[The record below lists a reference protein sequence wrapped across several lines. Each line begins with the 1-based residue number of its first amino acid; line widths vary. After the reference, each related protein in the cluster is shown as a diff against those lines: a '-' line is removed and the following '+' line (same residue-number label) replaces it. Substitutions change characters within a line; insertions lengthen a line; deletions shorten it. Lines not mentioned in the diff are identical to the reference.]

1 MSLLTAQ
8 KWGQKSYEFFSKRV
22 VYHSLIWGT
31 YMLILLLLDGSD
43 EGFNLIL
50 RNTLIHLFFLIL
62 IVYFNYLYLIPKFLS
77 RKYFLI
83 YLILIIFTAALVTPI
98 EIVCLYWN
106 IWDNGNIDTQIGL
119 LEKQSG
125 HYIFLFSTLLISTLL
140 KITKEWFMQQA
151 IQKDLENKNLQSELS
166 FLKSQINPH
175 FLFNTLNNIYAL
187 SLKKSD
193 KAPEIVLRL
202 SEMMRYMLY
211 KSNEKKVPL
220 EQEIQ
225 YIQNYLALEKTRY
238 GNKARIEFECTG
250 DSPQN
255 YNIVPLLFITFL
267 ENSFKHGLSQSIK
280 EGFVICNLHIEK
292 NSISFKLENSKTTEK
307 DDSYFQ
313 GGIGL
318 KNVKRRLELL
328 YNSKFKLDI
337 QDTEDIYIVN
347 LRLDLDRK

>member
-1 MSLLTAQ
+1 MSILTAQ
-8 KWGQKSYEFFSKRV
+8 KWGEKSYEFFSKRV
-22 VYHSLIWGT
+22 VYHSFIWAT

-43 EGFNLIL
+43 EGFGLIL
-50 RNTLIHLFFLIL
+50 RNTLIHVFFLIL
-62 IVYFNYLYLIPKFLS
+62 IVYFNYLYLIPRFLS
-77 RKYFLI
+77 KKYFII
-83 YLILIIFTAALVTPI
+83 YLFLIIFTAVLVTPI

-106 IWDNGNIDTQIGL
+106 IWENGNINTQIEL

-125 HYIFLFSTLLISTLL
+125 HFIFIFSTLIISTLL
-140 KITKEWFMQQA
+140 KITKEWFFQQA

-238 GNKARIEFECTG
+238 GNKAKIEFECTG
-250 DSPQN
+250 DSPKN

-267 ENSFKHGLSQSIK
+267 ENSFKHGLSQSIT
-280 EGFVICNLHIEK
+280 EGFVICKLHIEK
-292 NSISFKLENSKTTEK
+292 NRINFQLENSKTTEK
-307 DDSYFQ
+307 DDRYFQ

-328 YNSKFKLDI
+328 YNSKFKLHI
-337 QDTEDIYIVN
+337 QETKDIYTVN
-347 LRLDLDRK
+347 LKIDLDRT